1 MASSSPSETTGLQ
14 NLCIVLSELTSPL
27 LITLLLDTFTNLNQI
42 LSRAKF
48 CHLETISITL
58 AISPDLNKW
67 PTTLRTRDELER
79 IQKETCAA
87 FAGTVVA
94 HGVRIGCDA
103 VNLIVVHEGSDFWD
117 IRRKEDGIT
126 AERVCVW

>member
-14 NLCIVLSELTSPL
+14 NLCIVLSELKYPL
-27 LITLLLDTFTNLNQI
+27 LNTLLDTFTNLNQI

-48 CHLETISITL
+48 CHLETISATL
-58 AISPDLNKW
+58 AILPDPKKW
-67 PTTLRTRDELER
+67 PTTLQTRDELGR
-79 IQKETCAA
+79 IEKETCAA

-94 HGVRIGCDA
+94 HGVQISCDA
-103 VNLIVVHEGSDFWD
+103 VNLVMVHEESDFWD
-117 IRRKEDGIT
+117 IRRNEDGIT